1 MRYTYVRQHDTT
13 DCAAACLA
21 MVCLHYKKEVTIT
34 RLRDMMGTDLKGT
47 NLVGLQ
53 KAANELGFTTA
64 AVRVDRENFLSD
76 FSLPCIAQVIT
87 DQGLAH
93 FVVVFKKTTIKD
105 DGARRKH
112 MLQDAESRKEE
123 EEKGKKHKCKDYV
136 IIGDPG
142 TELKKI
148 SLDEFYK
155 NFTGVLL
162 LLNPTSEF
170 KGGKIEKGGMM
181 KRYINLLLPQKKLFF
196 YAILSSI
203 ITTILGIASSM
214 FNKILMDEVLP
225 YGLNSLLVTLILVF
239 SVVSITSTLIGFV
252 RQWVLIHLSIK
263 IDIPLMLGYFGH
275 IFNLP
280 MKFFA
285 TRKTGDITT
294 RYSDAN
300 TIKSI
305 FTSIALSLVMDISM
319 AVITGIILFRMN
331 AMLFSISLFMA
342 LVSILLVLVYK
353 QPYKKIN
360 EESMAQSAA
369 LNSQMIE
376 SLRGIETVKCNAN
389 EQTELDNLEREY
401 MKSLK
406 ISLRS
411 SRISTTQGLISSF
424 ISTGFSM
431 LTTYVGITQVLNGEM
446 TLGGFM
452 AFSTL
457 SGYFTSPLS
466 NLIGLQM
473 QIQEASISMKR
484 LTEIMDYPSEYETAE
499 GVEQSELDKVEG
511 DIEFKDVT
519 FRYGNRAPALDH
531 ISFTIPA
538 GKKVAL
544 VGGSGSGKS
553 TITKLLLKY
562 YDPEDGEI
570 DINGA
575 NLAEYTNSSV
585 RRAIAYVPQNIE
597 LFSKTIYDNIRIS
610 RMDAT
615 LDEVKEAA
623 HKAWEELLASR
634 RDMEKKGE
642 ETLQWMKENDRR
654 GIVLAGRPYHVD
666 PEINHGI
673 PELITSYGFAVL
685 TEDSISQLGEIE
697 RPLVVTDQWMYHTRL
712 YRAASYVKS
721 QNNLD
726 LIQLNSFGCGLDAV
740 TTDQVN
746 DILTGSGK
754 IYTVLKID
762 EVNNLGA
769 ARIRIRSLI
778 AALRVRDKKHYER
791 KVVSSAYHRI
801 TFTKDMK
808 KDYTILCPQMSP
820 IHFDLIEPAIRS
832 FGYQVEVLQNDN
844 RSAIDTGLKYVNND
858 ACYPSLI
865 VVGQIMDALLSGKYD
880 LDHTAIFMSQTGGG
894 CRASNYIGFIRR
906 ALERAGM
913 GQIPVISVNANG
925 METNPGF
932 SITLPLLTKAMQ
944 AVVYGDI
951 FMRVLYATR
960 PYEKEP
966 GSANALHQKWKARCI
981 KSLSKRVPNMMEFSR
996 NISGIVRDF
1005 DELPRISGLQ
1015 KPKVGIVG
1023 EILVKFS
1030 PLANNHIVELLE
1042 SEGAEAVM
1050 PDLMDFLLYCFY
1062 NSNFKAANLGGKKS
1076 SASLCNMGISLL
1088 EYFRKAAR
1096 RELMKSKHF
1105 TAPARIANL
1114 AEMAKDFVSI
1124 GNQTGEGWFL
1134 TGEMLELIHSGVG
1147 NIVCTQ
1153 PFGCLPNHI
1162 VGKGVIKE
1170 LRKAYP
1176 NSNIIAV
1183 DYDPGASE
1191 VNQLNRI
1198 KLMLSTA
1205 QKNLKNIDI

>member
-105 DGARRKH
+105 EGARRKH
-112 MLQDAESRKEE
+112 MLQDAETRKEE
-123 EEKGKKHKCKDYV
+123 EKKGKKHKCKDYV

-170 KGGKIEKGGMM
+170 KGGKLGSRDGKDGKDGKSGKYGMM
-181 KRYINLLLPQKKLFF
+181 KRYIDLLLPQKKLFF
-196 YAILSSI
+196 YAILSSV

-225 YGLNSLLVTLILVF
+225 YGLNNLLVTLILVF

-294 RYSDAN
+294 RYSDAD

-353 QPYKKIN
+353 QPYKRIN

-431 LTTYVGITQVLNGEM
+431 LTTYVGISQVLNGEM

-484 LTEIMDYPSEYETAE
+484 LTEIMDYPAENETAE
-499 GVEQSELDKVEG
+499 GMEQSEMEKVEG

-531 ISFTIPA
+531 VSFTIPA

-544 VGGSGSGKS
+544 VGSSGSGKS

-570 DINGA
+570 DVNGV
-575 NLAEYTNSSV
+575 NLAEYSNHSV
-585 RRAIAYVPQNIE
+585 RRAIAYVPQNVE

-623 HKAWEELLASR
+623 KKADAHEFIRHLPLQYNTYLEEAGNGLSGGEKQRIALARAFLKDSNLYILDESTSNLDFATETLIFNMIYEQLADRSMLIVAHRLSTIRDCDLILVMDHGKIVERGSHEEL
-634 RDMEKKGE
+634 
-642 ETLQWMKENDRR
+642 
-654 GIVLAGRPYHVD
+654 
-666 PEINHGI
+666 
-673 PELITSYGFAVL
+673 
-685 TEDSISQLGEIE
+685 
-697 RPLVVTDQWMYHTRL
+697 
-712 YRAASYVKS
+712 
-721 QNNLD
+721 
-726 LIQLNSFGCGLDAV
+726 
-740 TTDQVN
+740 
-746 DILTGSGK
+746 
-754 IYTVLKID
+754 
-762 EVNNLGA
+762 
-769 ARIRIRSLI
+769 
-778 AALRVRDKKHYER
+778 
-791 KVVSSAYHRI
+791 
-801 TFTKDMK
+801 
-808 KDYTILCPQMSP
+808 
-820 IHFDLIEPAIRS
+820 
-832 FGYQVEVLQNDN
+832 
-844 RSAIDTGLKYVNND
+844 
-858 ACYPSLI
+858 
-865 VVGQIMDALLSGKYD
+865 
-880 LDHTAIFMSQTGGG
+880 
-894 CRASNYIGFIRR
+894 
-906 ALERAGM
+906 
-913 GQIPVISVNANG
+913 
-925 METNPGF
+925 
-932 SITLPLLTKAMQ
+932 
-944 AVVYGDI
+944 
-951 FMRVLYATR
+951 
-960 PYEKEP
+960 
-966 GSANALHQKWKARCI
+966 
-981 KSLSKRVPNMMEFSR
+981 
-996 NISGIVRDF
+996 
-1005 DELPRISGLQ
+1005 
-1015 KPKVGIVG
+1015 
-1023 EILVKFS
+1023 
-1030 PLANNHIVELLE
+1030 
-1042 SEGAEAVM
+1042 
-1050 PDLMDFLLYCFY
+1050 
-1062 NSNFKAANLGGKKS
+1062 
-1076 SASLCNMGISLL
+1076 
-1088 EYFRKAAR
+1088 
-1096 RELMKSKHF
+1096 
-1105 TAPARIANL
+1105 
-1114 AEMAKDFVSI
+1114 MAKD
-1124 GNQTGEGWFL
+1124 GRYA
-1134 TGEMLELIHSGVG
+1134 ELWNMQQGI
-1147 NIVCTQ
+1147 
-1153 PFGCLPNHI
+1153 FR
-1162 VGKGVIKE
+1162 K
-1170 LRKAYP
+1170 RKAEP
-1176 NSNIIAV
+1176 APQVSAAV
-1183 DYDPGASE
+1183 VEEDDDGESITY
-1191 VNQLNRI
+1191 
-1198 KLMLSTA
+1198 
-1205 QKNLKNIDI
+1205 

>member
-105 DGARRKH
+105 EGARRKH
-112 MLQDAESRKEE
+112 MLQDAETRKEE
-123 EEKGKKHKCKDYV
+123 EKKGKKHKCKDYV

-170 KGGKIEKGGMM
+170 KGGKLGSRDGKDGKDGKSGKYGMM
-181 KRYINLLLPQKKLFF
+181 KRYIDLLLPQKKLFF
-196 YAILSSI
+196 YAILSSV

-225 YGLNSLLVTLILVF
+225 YGLNNLLVTLILVF

-319 AVITGIILFRMN
+319 AIITGIILFRMN

-353 QPYKKIN
+353 QPYKRIN

-389 EQTELDNLEREY
+389 EDTELENLEREY

-431 LTTYVGITQVLNGEM
+431 LTTYVGISQVLNGEM

-457 SGYFTSPLS
+457 SSYFTSPLS

-484 LTEIMDYPSEYETAE
+484 LTEIMDYPAENETAE
-499 GVEQSELDKVEG
+499 GMEQSEMEKVEG

-531 ISFTIPA
+531 VSFTIPA

-544 VGGSGSGKS
+544 VGSSGSGKS

-570 DINGA
+570 DVNGV
-575 NLAEYTNSSV
+575 NLAEYSSHSV
-585 RRAIAYVPQNIE
+585 RRAIAYVPQNVE

-623 HKAWEELLASR
+623 KKADAHEFIRHLPLQYNTYLEEAGNGLSGGEKQRIALARAFLKDSNLYILDESTSNLDFATETLIFNMIYEQLADRSMLIVAHRLSTIRDCDLILVMDHGKIVERGNHEEL
-634 RDMEKKGE
+634 
-642 ETLQWMKENDRR
+642 
-654 GIVLAGRPYHVD
+654 
-666 PEINHGI
+666 
-673 PELITSYGFAVL
+673 
-685 TEDSISQLGEIE
+685 
-697 RPLVVTDQWMYHTRL
+697 
-712 YRAASYVKS
+712 
-721 QNNLD
+721 
-726 LIQLNSFGCGLDAV
+726 
-740 TTDQVN
+740 
-746 DILTGSGK
+746 
-754 IYTVLKID
+754 
-762 EVNNLGA
+762 
-769 ARIRIRSLI
+769 
-778 AALRVRDKKHYER
+778 
-791 KVVSSAYHRI
+791 
-801 TFTKDMK
+801 
-808 KDYTILCPQMSP
+808 
-820 IHFDLIEPAIRS
+820 
-832 FGYQVEVLQNDN
+832 
-844 RSAIDTGLKYVNND
+844 
-858 ACYPSLI
+858 
-865 VVGQIMDALLSGKYD
+865 
-880 LDHTAIFMSQTGGG
+880 
-894 CRASNYIGFIRR
+894 
-906 ALERAGM
+906 
-913 GQIPVISVNANG
+913 
-925 METNPGF
+925 
-932 SITLPLLTKAMQ
+932 
-944 AVVYGDI
+944 
-951 FMRVLYATR
+951 
-960 PYEKEP
+960 
-966 GSANALHQKWKARCI
+966 
-981 KSLSKRVPNMMEFSR
+981 
-996 NISGIVRDF
+996 
-1005 DELPRISGLQ
+1005 
-1015 KPKVGIVG
+1015 
-1023 EILVKFS
+1023 
-1030 PLANNHIVELLE
+1030 
-1042 SEGAEAVM
+1042 
-1050 PDLMDFLLYCFY
+1050 
-1062 NSNFKAANLGGKKS
+1062 
-1076 SASLCNMGISLL
+1076 
-1088 EYFRKAAR
+1088 
-1096 RELMKSKHF
+1096 
-1105 TAPARIANL
+1105 
-1114 AEMAKDFVSI
+1114 MAKD
-1124 GNQTGEGWFL
+1124 GRYA
-1134 TGEMLELIHSGVG
+1134 ELWNMQQGI
-1147 NIVCTQ
+1147 
-1153 PFGCLPNHI
+1153 FR
-1162 VGKGVIKE
+1162 K
-1170 LRKAYP
+1170 RKAEP
-1176 NSNIIAV
+1176 APQVSAAV
-1183 DYDPGASE
+1183 VEEDDDGESITY
-1191 VNQLNRI
+1191 
-1198 KLMLSTA
+1198 
-1205 QKNLKNIDI
+1205 

>member
-1 MRYTYVRQHDTT
+1 MRYTYVRQHDAT

-105 DGARRKH
+105 DAERRKH
-112 MLQDAESRKEE
+112 MLKEAESVKED
-123 EEKGKKHKCKDYV
+123 EKNGKKHKCKDYV
-136 IIGDPG
+136 VIGDPAS
-142 TELKKI
+142 ELKKI

-181 KRYINLLLPQKKLFF
+181 KRYIDLLLPQKKLFV
-196 YAILSSI
+196 YAILGSLI
-203 ITTILGIASSM
+203 VTILGIASSM

-225 YGLNSLLVTLILVF
+225 YGLSNLLVTLIVVF
-239 SVVSITSTLIGFV
+239 SLVSITNTLVGFV
-252 RQWVLIHLSIK
+252 RQWVLIYLSIK

-275 IFNLP
+275 IFKLP

-319 AVITGIILFRMN
+319 AIITGVILFRMN
-331 AMLFSISLFMA
+331 STLFSISLFMA
-342 LVSILLVLVYK
+342 LVSILLVLIYK

-360 EESMAQSAA
+360 EETMVQSAA

-473 QIQEASISMKR
+473 EIQEASISMKR
-484 LTEIMDYPSEYETAE
+484 LTEIMDYPAEYETAD
-499 GVEQSELDKVEG
+499 GVEQSEMSKVEG

-531 ISFTIPA
+531 VSFTIPA

-570 DINGA
+570 DVNGV

-623 HKAWEELLASR
+623 KKADAHEFIRHLPLQYNTYLEEAGNGLSGGEKQRIALARAFLKDSNLYILDESTSNLDFATETLIFNMIYEQLADRSMLIVAHRLSTIRDCDLILVMDHGKIVERGNHEELMAKNGRYAELWNMQQGIFR
-634 RDMEKKGE
+634 KRKQEPVEKLPSATVEEDDDGE
-642 ETLQWMKENDRR
+642 
-654 GIVLAGRPYHVD
+654 
-666 PEINHGI
+666 
-673 PELITSYGFAVL
+673 
-685 TEDSISQLGEIE
+685 
-697 RPLVVTDQWMYHTRL
+697 
-712 YRAASYVKS
+712 
-721 QNNLD
+721 
-726 LIQLNSFGCGLDAV
+726 
-740 TTDQVN
+740 
-746 DILTGSGK
+746 
-754 IYTVLKID
+754 
-762 EVNNLGA
+762 
-769 ARIRIRSLI
+769 
-778 AALRVRDKKHYER
+778 
-791 KVVSSAYHRI
+791 
-801 TFTKDMK
+801 
-808 KDYTILCPQMSP
+808 
-820 IHFDLIEPAIRS
+820 
-832 FGYQVEVLQNDN
+832 
-844 RSAIDTGLKYVNND
+844 
-858 ACYPSLI
+858 
-865 VVGQIMDALLSGKYD
+865 
-880 LDHTAIFMSQTGGG
+880 
-894 CRASNYIGFIRR
+894 
-906 ALERAGM
+906 
-913 GQIPVISVNANG
+913 
-925 METNPGF
+925 
-932 SITLPLLTKAMQ
+932 SIT
-944 AVVYGDI
+944 Y
-951 FMRVLYATR
+951 
-960 PYEKEP
+960 
-966 GSANALHQKWKARCI
+966 
-981 KSLSKRVPNMMEFSR
+981 
-996 NISGIVRDF
+996 
-1005 DELPRISGLQ
+1005 
-1015 KPKVGIVG
+1015 
-1023 EILVKFS
+1023 
-1030 PLANNHIVELLE
+1030 
-1042 SEGAEAVM
+1042 
-1050 PDLMDFLLYCFY
+1050 
-1062 NSNFKAANLGGKKS
+1062 
-1076 SASLCNMGISLL
+1076 
-1088 EYFRKAAR
+1088 
-1096 RELMKSKHF
+1096 
-1105 TAPARIANL
+1105 
-1114 AEMAKDFVSI
+1114 
-1124 GNQTGEGWFL
+1124 
-1134 TGEMLELIHSGVG
+1134 
-1147 NIVCTQ
+1147 
-1153 PFGCLPNHI
+1153 
-1162 VGKGVIKE
+1162 
-1170 LRKAYP
+1170 
-1176 NSNIIAV
+1176 
-1183 DYDPGASE
+1183 
-1191 VNQLNRI
+1191 
-1198 KLMLSTA
+1198 
-1205 QKNLKNIDI
+1205 

>member
-105 DGARRKH
+105 EGARRKH
-112 MLQDAESRKEE
+112 MLQDAETRKEE
-123 EEKGKKHKCKDYV
+123 EKKGKKHKCKDYV

-170 KGGKIEKGGMM
+170 KGGKLGSRDGKDGKDGKDSKSGKYGMM
-181 KRYINLLLPQKKLFF
+181 KRYIDLLLPQKKLFF
-196 YAILSSI
+196 YAILSSV

-225 YGLNSLLVTLILVF
+225 YGLNNLLVTLILVF

-294 RYSDAN
+294 RYSDAD

-353 QPYKKIN
+353 QPYKRIN

-431 LTTYVGITQVLNGEM
+431 LTTYVGISQVLNGEM

-457 SGYFTSPLS
+457 SSYFTSPLS

-484 LTEIMDYPSEYETAE
+484 LTEIMDYPAENETAE
-499 GVEQSELDKVEG
+499 GMEQSEMEKVEG

-531 ISFTIPA
+531 VSFTIPA

-544 VGGSGSGKS
+544 VGSSGSGKS

-570 DINGA
+570 DVNGV
-575 NLAEYTNSSV
+575 NLAEYSSHSV
-585 RRAIAYVPQNIE
+585 RRAIAYVPQNVE

-623 HKAWEELLASR
+623 KKADAHEFIRHLPLQYNTYLEEAGNGLSGGEKQRIALARAFLKDSNLYILDESTSNLDFATETLIFNMIYEQLADRSMLIVAHRLSTIRDCDLILVMDHGKIVERGNHEEL
-634 RDMEKKGE
+634 
-642 ETLQWMKENDRR
+642 
-654 GIVLAGRPYHVD
+654 
-666 PEINHGI
+666 
-673 PELITSYGFAVL
+673 
-685 TEDSISQLGEIE
+685 
-697 RPLVVTDQWMYHTRL
+697 
-712 YRAASYVKS
+712 
-721 QNNLD
+721 
-726 LIQLNSFGCGLDAV
+726 
-740 TTDQVN
+740 
-746 DILTGSGK
+746 
-754 IYTVLKID
+754 
-762 EVNNLGA
+762 
-769 ARIRIRSLI
+769 
-778 AALRVRDKKHYER
+778 
-791 KVVSSAYHRI
+791 
-801 TFTKDMK
+801 
-808 KDYTILCPQMSP
+808 
-820 IHFDLIEPAIRS
+820 
-832 FGYQVEVLQNDN
+832 
-844 RSAIDTGLKYVNND
+844 
-858 ACYPSLI
+858 
-865 VVGQIMDALLSGKYD
+865 
-880 LDHTAIFMSQTGGG
+880 
-894 CRASNYIGFIRR
+894 
-906 ALERAGM
+906 
-913 GQIPVISVNANG
+913 
-925 METNPGF
+925 
-932 SITLPLLTKAMQ
+932 
-944 AVVYGDI
+944 
-951 FMRVLYATR
+951 
-960 PYEKEP
+960 
-966 GSANALHQKWKARCI
+966 
-981 KSLSKRVPNMMEFSR
+981 
-996 NISGIVRDF
+996 
-1005 DELPRISGLQ
+1005 
-1015 KPKVGIVG
+1015 
-1023 EILVKFS
+1023 
-1030 PLANNHIVELLE
+1030 
-1042 SEGAEAVM
+1042 
-1050 PDLMDFLLYCFY
+1050 
-1062 NSNFKAANLGGKKS
+1062 
-1076 SASLCNMGISLL
+1076 
-1088 EYFRKAAR
+1088 
-1096 RELMKSKHF
+1096 
-1105 TAPARIANL
+1105 
-1114 AEMAKDFVSI
+1114 MAKD
-1124 GNQTGEGWFL
+1124 GRYA
-1134 TGEMLELIHSGVG
+1134 ELWNMQQGI
-1147 NIVCTQ
+1147 
-1153 PFGCLPNHI
+1153 FR
-1162 VGKGVIKE
+1162 K
-1170 LRKAYP
+1170 RKAEP
-1176 NSNIIAV
+1176 APQVSAAV
-1183 DYDPGASE
+1183 VEEDDDGESITY
-1191 VNQLNRI
+1191 
-1198 KLMLSTA
+1198 
-1205 QKNLKNIDI
+1205 

>member
-105 DGARRKH
+105 EGARRKH
-112 MLQDAESRKEE
+112 MLQDAETRKEE
-123 EEKGKKHKCKDYV
+123 EKKGKKHKCKDYV

-148 SLDEFYK
+148 SLDDFYK

-170 KGGKIEKGGMM
+170 KGGKLGSRDGKDGKDGKSGKYGMM
-181 KRYINLLLPQKKLFF
+181 KRYIDLLLPQKKLFF
-196 YAILSSI
+196 YAILSSV

-225 YGLNSLLVTLILVF
+225 YGLNNLLVTLILVF

-294 RYSDAN
+294 RYSDAD

-353 QPYKKIN
+353 QPYKRIN

-431 LTTYVGITQVLNGEM
+431 LTTYVGISQVLNGEM

-457 SGYFTSPLS
+457 SSYFTSPLS

-473 QIQEASISMKR
+473 EIQEASISMKR
-484 LTEIMDYPSEYETAE
+484 LTEIMDYPAENETAE
-499 GVEQSELDKVEG
+499 GMEQSEMEKVEG

-531 ISFTIPA
+531 VSFTIPA

-544 VGGSGSGKS
+544 VGSSGSGKS

-570 DINGA
+570 DVNGV
-575 NLAEYTNSSV
+575 NLAEYSNHSV
-585 RRAIAYVPQNIE
+585 RRAIAYVPQNVE

-623 HKAWEELLASR
+623 KKADAHEFIRHLPLQYNTYLEEAGNGLSGGEKQRIALARAFLKDSNLYILDESTSNLDFATETLIFNMIYEQLADRSMLIVAHRLSTIRDCDLILVMDHGKIVERGNHEEL
-634 RDMEKKGE
+634 
-642 ETLQWMKENDRR
+642 
-654 GIVLAGRPYHVD
+654 
-666 PEINHGI
+666 
-673 PELITSYGFAVL
+673 
-685 TEDSISQLGEIE
+685 
-697 RPLVVTDQWMYHTRL
+697 
-712 YRAASYVKS
+712 
-721 QNNLD
+721 
-726 LIQLNSFGCGLDAV
+726 
-740 TTDQVN
+740 
-746 DILTGSGK
+746 
-754 IYTVLKID
+754 
-762 EVNNLGA
+762 
-769 ARIRIRSLI
+769 
-778 AALRVRDKKHYER
+778 
-791 KVVSSAYHRI
+791 
-801 TFTKDMK
+801 
-808 KDYTILCPQMSP
+808 
-820 IHFDLIEPAIRS
+820 
-832 FGYQVEVLQNDN
+832 
-844 RSAIDTGLKYVNND
+844 
-858 ACYPSLI
+858 
-865 VVGQIMDALLSGKYD
+865 
-880 LDHTAIFMSQTGGG
+880 
-894 CRASNYIGFIRR
+894 
-906 ALERAGM
+906 
-913 GQIPVISVNANG
+913 
-925 METNPGF
+925 
-932 SITLPLLTKAMQ
+932 
-944 AVVYGDI
+944 
-951 FMRVLYATR
+951 
-960 PYEKEP
+960 
-966 GSANALHQKWKARCI
+966 
-981 KSLSKRVPNMMEFSR
+981 
-996 NISGIVRDF
+996 
-1005 DELPRISGLQ
+1005 
-1015 KPKVGIVG
+1015 
-1023 EILVKFS
+1023 
-1030 PLANNHIVELLE
+1030 
-1042 SEGAEAVM
+1042 
-1050 PDLMDFLLYCFY
+1050 
-1062 NSNFKAANLGGKKS
+1062 
-1076 SASLCNMGISLL
+1076 
-1088 EYFRKAAR
+1088 
-1096 RELMKSKHF
+1096 
-1105 TAPARIANL
+1105 
-1114 AEMAKDFVSI
+1114 MAKD
-1124 GNQTGEGWFL
+1124 GRYA
-1134 TGEMLELIHSGVG
+1134 ELWNMQQGI
-1147 NIVCTQ
+1147 
-1153 PFGCLPNHI
+1153 FR
-1162 VGKGVIKE
+1162 K
-1170 LRKAYP
+1170 RKAEP
-1176 NSNIIAV
+1176 APQAV
-1183 DYDPGASE
+1183 AAVVEEDDDGESITY
-1191 VNQLNRI
+1191 
-1198 KLMLSTA
+1198 
-1205 QKNLKNIDI
+1205 

>member
-105 DGARRKH
+105 EGARRKH
-112 MLQDAESRKEE
+112 MLQDAETRKEE
-123 EEKGKKHKCKDYV
+123 EKKGKKHKCKDYV

-170 KGGKIEKGGMM
+170 KGGKLGSRDGKDGKDGKSGKYGMM
-181 KRYINLLLPQKKLFF
+181 KRYIDLLLPQKKLFF
-196 YAILSSI
+196 YAILSSV

-225 YGLNSLLVTLILVF
+225 YGLNNLLVTLILVF

-294 RYSDAN
+294 RYSDAD

-353 QPYKKIN
+353 QPYKRIN

-431 LTTYVGITQVLNGEM
+431 LTTYVGISQVLNGEM

-457 SGYFTSPLS
+457 SSYFTSPLS

-484 LTEIMDYPSEYETAE
+484 LTEIMDYPAENETAE
-499 GVEQSELDKVEG
+499 GMEQSEMEKVEG

-531 ISFTIPA
+531 VSFTIPA

-544 VGGSGSGKS
+544 VGSSGSGKS

-570 DINGA
+570 DVNGV
-575 NLAEYTNSSV
+575 NLAEYSSHSV
-585 RRAIAYVPQNIE
+585 RRAIAYVPQNVE

-623 HKAWEELLASR
+623 KKADAHEFIRHLPLQYNTYLEEAGNGLSGGEKQRIALARAFLKDSNLYILDESTSNLDFATENLIFNMIYDQLADRSMLIVAHRLSTVRDCDMILVMDHGQIVERGTHEELLAKEGRYYELWNMQQGIYRS
-634 RDMEKKGE
+634 KK
-642 ETLQWMKENDRR
+642 K
-654 GIVLAGRPYHVD
+654 A
-666 PEINHGI
+666 
-673 PELITSYGFAVL
+673 
-685 TEDSISQLGEIE
+685 
-697 RPLVVTDQWMYHTRL
+697 
-712 YRAASYVKS
+712 
-721 QNNLD
+721 
-726 LIQLNSFGCGLDAV
+726 
-740 TTDQVN
+740 
-746 DILTGSGK
+746 
-754 IYTVLKID
+754 
-762 EVNNLGA
+762 
-769 ARIRIRSLI
+769 
-778 AALRVRDKKHYER
+778 
-791 KVVSSAYHRI
+791 
-801 TFTKDMK
+801 
-808 KDYTILCPQMSP
+808 
-820 IHFDLIEPAIRS
+820 EPK
-832 FGYQVEVLQNDN
+832 Q
-844 RSAIDTGLKYVNND
+844 
-858 ACYPSLI
+858 
-865 VVGQIMDALLSGKYD
+865 
-880 LDHTAIFMSQTGGG
+880 
-894 CRASNYIGFIRR
+894 
-906 ALERAGM
+906 
-913 GQIPVISVNANG
+913 PV
-925 METNPGF
+925 
-932 SITLPLLTKAMQ
+932 MQ
-944 AVVYGDI
+944 AVVEED
-951 FMRVLYATR
+951 
-960 PYEKEP
+960 
-966 GSANALHQKWKARCI
+966 
-981 KSLSKRVPNMMEFSR
+981 
-996 NISGIVRDF
+996 D
-1005 DELPRISGLQ
+1005 D
-1015 KPKVGIVG
+1015 G
-1023 EILVKFS
+1023 E
-1030 PLANNHIVELLE
+1030 
-1042 SEGAEAVM
+1042 
-1050 PDLMDFLLYCFY
+1050 
-1062 NSNFKAANLGGKKS
+1062 
-1076 SASLCNMGISLL
+1076 
-1088 EYFRKAAR
+1088 
-1096 RELMKSKHF
+1096 
-1105 TAPARIANL
+1105 
-1114 AEMAKDFVSI
+1114 SI
-1124 GNQTGEGWFL
+1124 T
-1134 TGEMLELIHSGVG
+1134 
-1147 NIVCTQ
+1147 
-1153 PFGCLPNHI
+1153 
-1162 VGKGVIKE
+1162 
-1170 LRKAYP
+1170 Y
-1176 NSNIIAV
+1176 
-1183 DYDPGASE
+1183 
-1191 VNQLNRI
+1191 
-1198 KLMLSTA
+1198 
-1205 QKNLKNIDI
+1205 

>member
-105 DGARRKH
+105 DALRRKH
-112 MLQDAESRKEE
+112 MLKEAEAAKED
-123 EEKGKKHKCKDYV
+123 EKNAKKHKCKDYV
-136 IIGDPG
+136 VIGDPG
-142 TELKKI
+142 SELKKI

-170 KGGKIEKGGMM
+170 KGGKIEKGGMF
-181 KRYINLLLPQKKLFF
+181 KRYIDLLLPQKKLFF
-196 YAILSSI
+196 YAILSSLI
-203 ITTILGIASSM
+203 ITILGIASSM
-214 FNKILMDEVLP
+214 FNKVLMDEVLP
-225 YGLNSLLVTLILVF
+225 YGLKNLLVTLILVF
-239 SVVSITSTLIGFV
+239 STVSVTNTLVDFV

-275 IFNLP
+275 IFHLP

-360 EESMAQSAA
+360 EETMIQSAA

-389 EQTELDNLEREY
+389 EDTEMENLEREY
-401 MKSLK
+401 IKSLK

-411 SRISTTQGLISSF
+411 SKISTTQSLISSL

-457 SGYFTSPLS
+457 SSYFTSPLS

-484 LTEIMDYPSEYETAE
+484 LTEIMDYPSEQADDNERTDLA
-499 GVEQSELDKVEG
+499 KVEG

-544 VGGSGSGKS
+544 VGSSGSGKS

-562 YDPEDGEI
+562 YEPEDGEI
-570 DINGA
+570 DVNGV
-575 NLAEYTNSSV
+575 NLDEYTNSSV
-585 RRAIAYVPQNIE
+585 RRAISYVPQNIE
-597 LFSKTIYDNIRIS
+597 LFSKTIFDNIRVS
-610 RMDAT
+610 RTDAT

-623 HKAWEELLASR
+623 KKADAHDFIRHLPLQYNTYLEEAGNGLSGGEKQRIALARAFLKNSNLYILDESTSNLDFATENLIFNMIYNELADRSMLIVAHRLSTIRDCDLILVMDHGKIVERGTHDELLA
-634 RDMEKKGE
+634 
-642 ETLQWMKENDRR
+642 KE
-654 GIVLAGRPYHVD
+654 
-666 PEINHGI
+666 
-673 PELITSYGFAVL
+673 
-685 TEDSISQLGEIE
+685 
-697 RPLVVTDQWMYHTRL
+697 
-712 YRAASYVKS
+712 
-721 QNNLD
+721 
-726 LIQLNSFGCGLDAV
+726 
-740 TTDQVN
+740 
-746 DILTGSGK
+746 
-754 IYTVLKID
+754 
-762 EVNNLGA
+762 
-769 ARIRIRSLI
+769 
-778 AALRVRDKKHYER
+778 
-791 KVVSSAYHRI
+791 
-801 TFTKDMK
+801 
-808 KDYTILCPQMSP
+808 
-820 IHFDLIEPAIRS
+820 
-832 FGYQVEVLQNDN
+832 
-844 RSAIDTGLKYVNND
+844 
-858 ACYPSLI
+858 
-865 VVGQIMDALLSGKYD
+865 GKYYE
-880 LDHTAIFMSQTGGG
+880 LWNMQQGIF
-894 CRASNYIGFIRR
+894 RK
-906 ALERAGM
+906 
-913 GQIPVISVNANG
+913 
-925 METNPGF
+925 
-932 SITLPLLTKAMQ
+932 KAEAPKAVAQ
-944 AVVYGDI
+944 AVVEED
-951 FMRVLYATR
+951 
-960 PYEKEP
+960 
-966 GSANALHQKWKARCI
+966 
-981 KSLSKRVPNMMEFSR
+981 
-996 NISGIVRDF
+996 D
-1005 DELPRISGLQ
+1005 D
-1015 KPKVGIVG
+1015 G
-1023 EILVKFS
+1023 E
-1030 PLANNHIVELLE
+1030 
-1042 SEGAEAVM
+1042 
-1050 PDLMDFLLYCFY
+1050 
-1062 NSNFKAANLGGKKS
+1062 
-1076 SASLCNMGISLL
+1076 
-1088 EYFRKAAR
+1088 
-1096 RELMKSKHF
+1096 
-1105 TAPARIANL
+1105 
-1114 AEMAKDFVSI
+1114 SI
-1124 GNQTGEGWFL
+1124 T
-1134 TGEMLELIHSGVG
+1134 
-1147 NIVCTQ
+1147 
-1153 PFGCLPNHI
+1153 
-1162 VGKGVIKE
+1162 
-1170 LRKAYP
+1170 Y
-1176 NSNIIAV
+1176 
-1183 DYDPGASE
+1183 
-1191 VNQLNRI
+1191 
-1198 KLMLSTA
+1198 
-1205 QKNLKNIDI
+1205 

>member
-47 NLVGLQ
+47 NLIGLQ

-112 MLQDAESRKEE
+112 MLKDAEARKED

-170 KGGKIEKGGMM
+170 KGGKLGKDGKDGKDGKSGKYGMM
-181 KRYINLLLPQKKLFF
+181 KRYIDLLLPQKKLFF

-319 AVITGIILFRMN
+319 AIITGIILFRMN

-484 LTEIMDYPSEYETAE
+484 LTEIMDYPSECEAVDGAE
-499 GVEQSELDKVEG
+499 QTEMDKVEG

-531 ISFTIPA
+531 VSFTIPA

-544 VGGSGSGKS
+544 VGSSGSGKS

-562 YDPEDGEI
+562 YDPESGEI

-575 NLAEYTNSSV
+575 NLAEYSNHSV
-585 RRAIAYVPQNIE
+585 RRAIAYVPQNVE

-615 LDEVKEAA
+615 LEEVKEAA
-623 HKAWEELLASR
+623 KKADAHEFIRHLPLQYNTYLEEAGNGLSGGEKQRIALARAFLKDSNLYILDESTSNLDFATETLIFNMIYEQLADRSMLIVAHRLSTIRDCDLILVMDHGKIVERGNHEELMAKNGRYAELWN
-634 RDMEKKGE
+634 M
-642 ETLQWMKENDRR
+642 QQ
-654 GIVLAGRPYHVD
+654 GI
-666 PEINHGI
+666 
-673 PELITSYGFAVL
+673 F
-685 TEDSISQLGEIE
+685 
-697 RPLVVTDQWMYHTRL
+697 
-712 YRAASYVKS
+712 
-721 QNNLD
+721 
-726 LIQLNSFGCGLDAV
+726 
-740 TTDQVN
+740 
-746 DILTGSGK
+746 
-754 IYTVLKID
+754 
-762 EVNNLGA
+762 
-769 ARIRIRSLI
+769 
-778 AALRVRDKKHYER
+778 R
-791 KVVSSAYHRI
+791 KR
-801 TFTKDMK
+801 K
-808 KDYTILCPQMSP
+808 P
-820 IHFDLIEPAIRS
+820 EPAP
-832 FGYQVEVLQNDN
+832 QVP
-844 RSAIDTGLKYVNND
+844 SA
-858 ACYPSLI
+858 
-865 VVGQIMDALLSGKYD
+865 VVEEDDDG
-880 LDHTAIFMSQTGGG
+880 
-894 CRASNYIGFIRR
+894 
-906 ALERAGM
+906 E
-913 GQIPVISVNANG
+913 
-925 METNPGF
+925 
-932 SITLPLLTKAMQ
+932 SIT
-944 AVVYGDI
+944 Y
-951 FMRVLYATR
+951 
-960 PYEKEP
+960 
-966 GSANALHQKWKARCI
+966 
-981 KSLSKRVPNMMEFSR
+981 
-996 NISGIVRDF
+996 
-1005 DELPRISGLQ
+1005 
-1015 KPKVGIVG
+1015 
-1023 EILVKFS
+1023 
-1030 PLANNHIVELLE
+1030 
-1042 SEGAEAVM
+1042 
-1050 PDLMDFLLYCFY
+1050 
-1062 NSNFKAANLGGKKS
+1062 
-1076 SASLCNMGISLL
+1076 
-1088 EYFRKAAR
+1088 
-1096 RELMKSKHF
+1096 
-1105 TAPARIANL
+1105 
-1114 AEMAKDFVSI
+1114 
-1124 GNQTGEGWFL
+1124 
-1134 TGEMLELIHSGVG
+1134 
-1147 NIVCTQ
+1147 
-1153 PFGCLPNHI
+1153 
-1162 VGKGVIKE
+1162 
-1170 LRKAYP
+1170 
-1176 NSNIIAV
+1176 
-1183 DYDPGASE
+1183 
-1191 VNQLNRI
+1191 
-1198 KLMLSTA
+1198 
-1205 QKNLKNIDI
+1205 

>member
-105 DGARRKH
+105 EGARRKH
-112 MLQDAESRKEE
+112 MLQDAETRKEE
-123 EEKGKKHKCKDYV
+123 EKKGKKHKCKDYV

-170 KGGKIEKGGMM
+170 KGGKLGSRDGKDGKDGKSGKSGKYGMM
-181 KRYINLLLPQKKLFF
+181 KRYIDLLLPQKKLFF
-196 YAILSSI
+196 YAILSSV

-225 YGLNSLLVTLILVF
+225 YGLNNLLVTLILVF

-294 RYSDAN
+294 RYSDAD

-353 QPYKKIN
+353 QPYKRIN

-431 LTTYVGITQVLNGEM
+431 LTTYVGISQVLNGEM

-457 SGYFTSPLS
+457 SSYFTSPLS

-473 QIQEASISMKR
+473 EIQEASISMKR
-484 LTEIMDYPSEYETAE
+484 LTEIMDYPAENETAE
-499 GVEQSELDKVEG
+499 GMEQSEMEKVEG

-531 ISFTIPA
+531 VSFTIPA

-544 VGGSGSGKS
+544 VGSSGSGKS

-570 DINGA
+570 DVNGV
-575 NLAEYTNSSV
+575 NLAEYSNHSV
-585 RRAIAYVPQNIE
+585 RRAIAYVPQNVE

-623 HKAWEELLASR
+623 KKADAHEFIRHLPLQYNTYLEEAGNGLSGGEKQRIALARAFLKDSNLYILDESTSNLDFATETLIFNMIYEQLADRSMLIVAHRLSTIRDCDLILVMDHGKIVERGNHEEL
-634 RDMEKKGE
+634 
-642 ETLQWMKENDRR
+642 
-654 GIVLAGRPYHVD
+654 
-666 PEINHGI
+666 
-673 PELITSYGFAVL
+673 
-685 TEDSISQLGEIE
+685 
-697 RPLVVTDQWMYHTRL
+697 
-712 YRAASYVKS
+712 
-721 QNNLD
+721 
-726 LIQLNSFGCGLDAV
+726 
-740 TTDQVN
+740 
-746 DILTGSGK
+746 
-754 IYTVLKID
+754 
-762 EVNNLGA
+762 
-769 ARIRIRSLI
+769 
-778 AALRVRDKKHYER
+778 
-791 KVVSSAYHRI
+791 
-801 TFTKDMK
+801 
-808 KDYTILCPQMSP
+808 
-820 IHFDLIEPAIRS
+820 
-832 FGYQVEVLQNDN
+832 
-844 RSAIDTGLKYVNND
+844 
-858 ACYPSLI
+858 
-865 VVGQIMDALLSGKYD
+865 
-880 LDHTAIFMSQTGGG
+880 
-894 CRASNYIGFIRR
+894 
-906 ALERAGM
+906 
-913 GQIPVISVNANG
+913 
-925 METNPGF
+925 
-932 SITLPLLTKAMQ
+932 
-944 AVVYGDI
+944 
-951 FMRVLYATR
+951 
-960 PYEKEP
+960 
-966 GSANALHQKWKARCI
+966 
-981 KSLSKRVPNMMEFSR
+981 
-996 NISGIVRDF
+996 
-1005 DELPRISGLQ
+1005 
-1015 KPKVGIVG
+1015 
-1023 EILVKFS
+1023 
-1030 PLANNHIVELLE
+1030 
-1042 SEGAEAVM
+1042 
-1050 PDLMDFLLYCFY
+1050 
-1062 NSNFKAANLGGKKS
+1062 
-1076 SASLCNMGISLL
+1076 
-1088 EYFRKAAR
+1088 
-1096 RELMKSKHF
+1096 
-1105 TAPARIANL
+1105 
-1114 AEMAKDFVSI
+1114 MAKD
-1124 GNQTGEGWFL
+1124 GRYA
-1134 TGEMLELIHSGVG
+1134 ELWNMQQGI
-1147 NIVCTQ
+1147 
-1153 PFGCLPNHI
+1153 FR
-1162 VGKGVIKE
+1162 K
-1170 LRKAYP
+1170 RKAEP
-1176 NSNIIAV
+1176 APQAV
-1183 DYDPGASE
+1183 AAVVEEDDDGESITY
-1191 VNQLNRI
+1191 
-1198 KLMLSTA
+1198 
-1205 QKNLKNIDI
+1205 

>member
-105 DGARRKH
+105 EGARRKH
-112 MLQDAESRKEE
+112 MLQDAETRKEE
-123 EEKGKKHKCKDYV
+123 EKKGKKHKCKDYV

-170 KGGKIEKGGMM
+170 KGGKLGSRDGKDGKDGKSGKYGMM
-181 KRYINLLLPQKKLFF
+181 KRYIDLLLPQKKLFF
-196 YAILSSI
+196 YAILSSV

-225 YGLNSLLVTLILVF
+225 YGLNNLLVTLILVF

-294 RYSDAN
+294 RYSDAD
-300 TIKSI
+300 TIKTI

-342 LVSILLVLVYK
+342 LVSILLVLVFK
-353 QPYKKIN
+353 QPYKRIN
-360 EESMAQSAA
+360 EETMIQSAA

-376 SLRGIETVKCNAN
+376 SLRGIETIKCNAN
-389 EQTELDNLEREY
+389 EDTQLENLEKEY
-401 MKSLK
+401 IKSLK

-411 SRISTTQGLISSF
+411 SRISTGQGLISTF

-431 LTTYVGITQVLNGEM
+431 LTTYVGISQVLHGEM

-457 SGYFTSPLS
+457 SSYFTSPLS

-473 QIQEASISMKR
+473 SIQEAGISMKR
-484 LTEIMDYPSEYETAE
+484 LTEIMDYPAE
-499 GVEQSELDKVEG
+499 DENDEGSELTPLEKVEG

-544 VGGSGSGKS
+544 VGSSGSGKS

-570 DINGA
+570 DVNGV
-575 NLAEYTNSSV
+575 NLAEYSSHSV
-585 RRAIAYVPQNIE
+585 RRAIAYVPQNVE

-623 HKAWEELLASR
+623 KKADAHEFIRHLPLQYNTYLEEAGNGLSGGEKQRIALARAFLKDSNLYILDESTSNLDFATETLIFNMIYEQLADRSMLIVAHRLSTIRDCDLILVMDHGKIVERGNHEEL
-634 RDMEKKGE
+634 
-642 ETLQWMKENDRR
+642 
-654 GIVLAGRPYHVD
+654 
-666 PEINHGI
+666 
-673 PELITSYGFAVL
+673 
-685 TEDSISQLGEIE
+685 
-697 RPLVVTDQWMYHTRL
+697 
-712 YRAASYVKS
+712 
-721 QNNLD
+721 
-726 LIQLNSFGCGLDAV
+726 
-740 TTDQVN
+740 
-746 DILTGSGK
+746 
-754 IYTVLKID
+754 
-762 EVNNLGA
+762 
-769 ARIRIRSLI
+769 
-778 AALRVRDKKHYER
+778 
-791 KVVSSAYHRI
+791 
-801 TFTKDMK
+801 
-808 KDYTILCPQMSP
+808 
-820 IHFDLIEPAIRS
+820 
-832 FGYQVEVLQNDN
+832 
-844 RSAIDTGLKYVNND
+844 
-858 ACYPSLI
+858 
-865 VVGQIMDALLSGKYD
+865 
-880 LDHTAIFMSQTGGG
+880 
-894 CRASNYIGFIRR
+894 
-906 ALERAGM
+906 
-913 GQIPVISVNANG
+913 
-925 METNPGF
+925 
-932 SITLPLLTKAMQ
+932 
-944 AVVYGDI
+944 
-951 FMRVLYATR
+951 
-960 PYEKEP
+960 
-966 GSANALHQKWKARCI
+966 
-981 KSLSKRVPNMMEFSR
+981 
-996 NISGIVRDF
+996 
-1005 DELPRISGLQ
+1005 
-1015 KPKVGIVG
+1015 
-1023 EILVKFS
+1023 
-1030 PLANNHIVELLE
+1030 
-1042 SEGAEAVM
+1042 
-1050 PDLMDFLLYCFY
+1050 
-1062 NSNFKAANLGGKKS
+1062 
-1076 SASLCNMGISLL
+1076 
-1088 EYFRKAAR
+1088 
-1096 RELMKSKHF
+1096 
-1105 TAPARIANL
+1105 
-1114 AEMAKDFVSI
+1114 MAKD
-1124 GNQTGEGWFL
+1124 GRYA
-1134 TGEMLELIHSGVG
+1134 ELWNMQQGI
-1147 NIVCTQ
+1147 
-1153 PFGCLPNHI
+1153 FR
-1162 VGKGVIKE
+1162 K
-1170 LRKAYP
+1170 RKAEP
-1176 NSNIIAV
+1176 APQAV
-1183 DYDPGASE
+1183 AAVVEEDDDGESITY
-1191 VNQLNRI
+1191 
-1198 KLMLSTA
+1198 
-1205 QKNLKNIDI
+1205 

>member
-105 DGARRKH
+105 EGARRKH
-112 MLQDAESRKEE
+112 MLQDAETRKEE
-123 EEKGKKHKCKDYV
+123 EKKGKKHKCKDYV

-162 LLNPTSEF
+162 LLSPTSEF
-170 KGGKIEKGGMM
+170 KGGKLGSRDGKDGKDGKSGKSGKYGMM
-181 KRYINLLLPQKKLFF
+181 KRYIDLLLPQKKLFF
-196 YAILSSI
+196 YAILSSV

-225 YGLNSLLVTLILVF
+225 YGLNNLLVTLILVF

-294 RYSDAN
+294 RYSDAD

-353 QPYKKIN
+353 QPYKRIN

-431 LTTYVGITQVLNGEM
+431 LTTYVGISQVLNGEM

-457 SGYFTSPLS
+457 SSYFTSPLS

-473 QIQEASISMKR
+473 EIQEASISMKR
-484 LTEIMDYPSEYETAE
+484 LTEIMDYPAENETAE
-499 GVEQSELDKVEG
+499 GMEQSEMEKVEG

-531 ISFTIPA
+531 VSFTIPA

-544 VGGSGSGKS
+544 VGSSGSGKS

-570 DINGA
+570 DVNGV
-575 NLAEYTNSSV
+575 NLAEYSNHSV
-585 RRAIAYVPQNIE
+585 RRAIAYVPQNVE

-623 HKAWEELLASR
+623 KKADAHEFIRHLPLQYNTYLEEAGNGLSGGEKQRIALARAFLKDSNLYILDESTSNLDFATETLIFNMIYEQLADRSMLIVAHRLSTIRDCDLILVMDHGKIVERGNHEEL
-634 RDMEKKGE
+634 
-642 ETLQWMKENDRR
+642 
-654 GIVLAGRPYHVD
+654 
-666 PEINHGI
+666 
-673 PELITSYGFAVL
+673 
-685 TEDSISQLGEIE
+685 
-697 RPLVVTDQWMYHTRL
+697 
-712 YRAASYVKS
+712 
-721 QNNLD
+721 
-726 LIQLNSFGCGLDAV
+726 
-740 TTDQVN
+740 
-746 DILTGSGK
+746 
-754 IYTVLKID
+754 
-762 EVNNLGA
+762 
-769 ARIRIRSLI
+769 
-778 AALRVRDKKHYER
+778 
-791 KVVSSAYHRI
+791 
-801 TFTKDMK
+801 
-808 KDYTILCPQMSP
+808 
-820 IHFDLIEPAIRS
+820 
-832 FGYQVEVLQNDN
+832 
-844 RSAIDTGLKYVNND
+844 
-858 ACYPSLI
+858 
-865 VVGQIMDALLSGKYD
+865 
-880 LDHTAIFMSQTGGG
+880 
-894 CRASNYIGFIRR
+894 
-906 ALERAGM
+906 
-913 GQIPVISVNANG
+913 
-925 METNPGF
+925 
-932 SITLPLLTKAMQ
+932 
-944 AVVYGDI
+944 
-951 FMRVLYATR
+951 
-960 PYEKEP
+960 
-966 GSANALHQKWKARCI
+966 
-981 KSLSKRVPNMMEFSR
+981 
-996 NISGIVRDF
+996 
-1005 DELPRISGLQ
+1005 
-1015 KPKVGIVG
+1015 
-1023 EILVKFS
+1023 
-1030 PLANNHIVELLE
+1030 
-1042 SEGAEAVM
+1042 
-1050 PDLMDFLLYCFY
+1050 
-1062 NSNFKAANLGGKKS
+1062 
-1076 SASLCNMGISLL
+1076 
-1088 EYFRKAAR
+1088 
-1096 RELMKSKHF
+1096 
-1105 TAPARIANL
+1105 
-1114 AEMAKDFVSI
+1114 MAKD
-1124 GNQTGEGWFL
+1124 GRYA
-1134 TGEMLELIHSGVG
+1134 ELWNMQQGI
-1147 NIVCTQ
+1147 
-1153 PFGCLPNHI
+1153 FR
-1162 VGKGVIKE
+1162 K
-1170 LRKAYP
+1170 RKAEP
-1176 NSNIIAV
+1176 APQVSAAV
-1183 DYDPGASE
+1183 VEEDDDGESITY
-1191 VNQLNRI
+1191 
-1198 KLMLSTA
+1198 
-1205 QKNLKNIDI
+1205 

>member
-105 DGARRKH
+105 EGARRKH
-112 MLQDAESRKEE
+112 MLQDAETRKEE
-123 EEKGKKHKCKDYV
+123 EKKGKKHKCKDYV

-170 KGGKIEKGGMM
+170 KGGKLGSRDGKGGKDGKDGKSGKYGMM
-181 KRYINLLLPQKKLFF
+181 KRYIDLLLPQKKLFF
-196 YAILSSI
+196 YAILSSV

-225 YGLNSLLVTLILVF
+225 YGLNNLLVTLILVF

-294 RYSDAN
+294 RYSDAD

-353 QPYKKIN
+353 QPYKRIN

-431 LTTYVGITQVLNGEM
+431 LTTYVGISQVLNGEM

-484 LTEIMDYPSEYETAE
+484 LTEIMDYPAENETAE
-499 GVEQSELDKVEG
+499 GMEQSEMEKVEG

-531 ISFTIPA
+531 VSFTIPA

-544 VGGSGSGKS
+544 VGSSGSGKS

-570 DINGA
+570 DVNGV
-575 NLAEYTNSSV
+575 NLAEYSSHSV
-585 RRAIAYVPQNIE
+585 RRAIAYVPQNVE

-623 HKAWEELLASR
+623 KKADAHEFIRHLPLQYNTYLEEAGNGLSGGEKQRIALARAFLKDSNLYILDESTSNLDFATETLIFNMIYEQLADRSMLIVAHRLSTIRDCDLILVMDHGKIVERGTHEEL
-634 RDMEKKGE
+634 
-642 ETLQWMKENDRR
+642 
-654 GIVLAGRPYHVD
+654 
-666 PEINHGI
+666 
-673 PELITSYGFAVL
+673 
-685 TEDSISQLGEIE
+685 
-697 RPLVVTDQWMYHTRL
+697 
-712 YRAASYVKS
+712 
-721 QNNLD
+721 
-726 LIQLNSFGCGLDAV
+726 
-740 TTDQVN
+740 
-746 DILTGSGK
+746 
-754 IYTVLKID
+754 
-762 EVNNLGA
+762 
-769 ARIRIRSLI
+769 
-778 AALRVRDKKHYER
+778 
-791 KVVSSAYHRI
+791 
-801 TFTKDMK
+801 
-808 KDYTILCPQMSP
+808 
-820 IHFDLIEPAIRS
+820 
-832 FGYQVEVLQNDN
+832 
-844 RSAIDTGLKYVNND
+844 
-858 ACYPSLI
+858 
-865 VVGQIMDALLSGKYD
+865 
-880 LDHTAIFMSQTGGG
+880 
-894 CRASNYIGFIRR
+894 
-906 ALERAGM
+906 
-913 GQIPVISVNANG
+913 
-925 METNPGF
+925 
-932 SITLPLLTKAMQ
+932 
-944 AVVYGDI
+944 
-951 FMRVLYATR
+951 
-960 PYEKEP
+960 
-966 GSANALHQKWKARCI
+966 
-981 KSLSKRVPNMMEFSR
+981 
-996 NISGIVRDF
+996 
-1005 DELPRISGLQ
+1005 
-1015 KPKVGIVG
+1015 
-1023 EILVKFS
+1023 
-1030 PLANNHIVELLE
+1030 
-1042 SEGAEAVM
+1042 
-1050 PDLMDFLLYCFY
+1050 
-1062 NSNFKAANLGGKKS
+1062 
-1076 SASLCNMGISLL
+1076 
-1088 EYFRKAAR
+1088 
-1096 RELMKSKHF
+1096 
-1105 TAPARIANL
+1105 
-1114 AEMAKDFVSI
+1114 MAKD
-1124 GNQTGEGWFL
+1124 GRYA
-1134 TGEMLELIHSGVG
+1134 ELWNMQQGI
-1147 NIVCTQ
+1147 
-1153 PFGCLPNHI
+1153 FR
-1162 VGKGVIKE
+1162 K
-1170 LRKAYP
+1170 RKAEP
-1176 NSNIIAV
+1176 APQAV
-1183 DYDPGASE
+1183 AAVVEEDDDGESITY
-1191 VNQLNRI
+1191 
-1198 KLMLSTA
+1198 
-1205 QKNLKNIDI
+1205 

>member
-105 DGARRKH
+105 EGARRKH
-112 MLQDAESRKEE
+112 MLQDAETRKEE
-123 EEKGKKHKCKDYV
+123 EKKGKKHKCKDYV

-170 KGGKIEKGGMM
+170 KGGKLGSRDGKDGKDGKSGKYGMM
-181 KRYINLLLPQKKLFF
+181 KRYIDLLLPQKKLFF
-196 YAILSSI
+196 YAILSSV

-225 YGLNSLLVTLILVF
+225 YGLNNLLVTLILVF

-294 RYSDAN
+294 RYSDAD

-353 QPYKKIN
+353 QPYKRIN

-431 LTTYVGITQVLNGEM
+431 LTTYVGISQVLNGEM

-457 SGYFTSPLS
+457 SSYFTSPLS

-473 QIQEASISMKR
+473 EIQEASISMKR
-484 LTEIMDYPSEYETAE
+484 LTEIMDYPAENETAE
-499 GVEQSELDKVEG
+499 GMEQSEMEKVEG

-531 ISFTIPA
+531 VSFTIPA

-544 VGGSGSGKS
+544 VGSSGSGKS

-570 DINGA
+570 DVNGV
-575 NLAEYTNSSV
+575 NLAEYSNHSV
-585 RRAIAYVPQNIE
+585 RRAIAYVPQNVE

-623 HKAWEELLASR
+623 KKADAHEFIRHLPLQYNTYLEEAGNGLSGGEKQRIALARAFLKDSNLYILDESTSNLDFATETLIFNMIYEQLADRSMLIVAHRLSTIRDCDLILVMDHGKIVERGNHEEL
-634 RDMEKKGE
+634 
-642 ETLQWMKENDRR
+642 
-654 GIVLAGRPYHVD
+654 
-666 PEINHGI
+666 
-673 PELITSYGFAVL
+673 
-685 TEDSISQLGEIE
+685 
-697 RPLVVTDQWMYHTRL
+697 
-712 YRAASYVKS
+712 
-721 QNNLD
+721 
-726 LIQLNSFGCGLDAV
+726 
-740 TTDQVN
+740 
-746 DILTGSGK
+746 
-754 IYTVLKID
+754 
-762 EVNNLGA
+762 
-769 ARIRIRSLI
+769 
-778 AALRVRDKKHYER
+778 
-791 KVVSSAYHRI
+791 
-801 TFTKDMK
+801 
-808 KDYTILCPQMSP
+808 
-820 IHFDLIEPAIRS
+820 
-832 FGYQVEVLQNDN
+832 
-844 RSAIDTGLKYVNND
+844 
-858 ACYPSLI
+858 
-865 VVGQIMDALLSGKYD
+865 
-880 LDHTAIFMSQTGGG
+880 
-894 CRASNYIGFIRR
+894 
-906 ALERAGM
+906 
-913 GQIPVISVNANG
+913 
-925 METNPGF
+925 
-932 SITLPLLTKAMQ
+932 
-944 AVVYGDI
+944 
-951 FMRVLYATR
+951 
-960 PYEKEP
+960 
-966 GSANALHQKWKARCI
+966 
-981 KSLSKRVPNMMEFSR
+981 
-996 NISGIVRDF
+996 
-1005 DELPRISGLQ
+1005 
-1015 KPKVGIVG
+1015 
-1023 EILVKFS
+1023 
-1030 PLANNHIVELLE
+1030 
-1042 SEGAEAVM
+1042 
-1050 PDLMDFLLYCFY
+1050 
-1062 NSNFKAANLGGKKS
+1062 
-1076 SASLCNMGISLL
+1076 
-1088 EYFRKAAR
+1088 
-1096 RELMKSKHF
+1096 
-1105 TAPARIANL
+1105 
-1114 AEMAKDFVSI
+1114 MAKD
-1124 GNQTGEGWFL
+1124 GRYA
-1134 TGEMLELIHSGVG
+1134 ELWNMQQGI
-1147 NIVCTQ
+1147 
-1153 PFGCLPNHI
+1153 FR
-1162 VGKGVIKE
+1162 K
-1170 LRKAYP
+1170 RKAEP
-1176 NSNIIAV
+1176 APQAV
-1183 DYDPGASE
+1183 AAVVEEDDDGESITY
-1191 VNQLNRI
+1191 
-1198 KLMLSTA
+1198 
-1205 QKNLKNIDI
+1205 

>member
-105 DGARRKH
+105 EGARRKH
-112 MLQDAESRKEE
+112 MLQDAETRKEE
-123 EEKGKKHKCKDYV
+123 EKKGKKHKCKDYV

-170 KGGKIEKGGMM
+170 KGGKLGSRDGKDSKDGKDGKSGKYGMM
-181 KRYINLLLPQKKLFF
+181 KRYIDLLLPQKKLFF
-196 YAILSSI
+196 YAILSSV

-225 YGLNSLLVTLILVF
+225 YGLNNLLVTLILVF

-294 RYSDAN
+294 RYSDAD

-353 QPYKKIN
+353 QPYKRIN

-431 LTTYVGITQVLNGEM
+431 LTTYVGISQVLNGEM

-484 LTEIMDYPSEYETAE
+484 LTEIMDYPAENETAE
-499 GVEQSELDKVEG
+499 GMEQSEMEKVEG

-531 ISFTIPA
+531 VSFTIPA

-544 VGGSGSGKS
+544 VGSSGSGKS

-570 DINGA
+570 DVNGV
-575 NLAEYTNSSV
+575 NLAEYSSHSV
-585 RRAIAYVPQNIE
+585 RRAIAYVPQNVE

-623 HKAWEELLASR
+623 RKADAHEFIRHLPLQYNTYLEEAGNGLSGGEKQRIALARAFLKDSNLYILDESTSNLDFATETLIFNMIYEQLADRSMLIVAHRLSTIRDCDLILVMDHGKIVERGNHEEL
-634 RDMEKKGE
+634 
-642 ETLQWMKENDRR
+642 
-654 GIVLAGRPYHVD
+654 
-666 PEINHGI
+666 
-673 PELITSYGFAVL
+673 
-685 TEDSISQLGEIE
+685 
-697 RPLVVTDQWMYHTRL
+697 
-712 YRAASYVKS
+712 
-721 QNNLD
+721 
-726 LIQLNSFGCGLDAV
+726 
-740 TTDQVN
+740 
-746 DILTGSGK
+746 
-754 IYTVLKID
+754 
-762 EVNNLGA
+762 
-769 ARIRIRSLI
+769 
-778 AALRVRDKKHYER
+778 
-791 KVVSSAYHRI
+791 
-801 TFTKDMK
+801 
-808 KDYTILCPQMSP
+808 
-820 IHFDLIEPAIRS
+820 
-832 FGYQVEVLQNDN
+832 
-844 RSAIDTGLKYVNND
+844 
-858 ACYPSLI
+858 
-865 VVGQIMDALLSGKYD
+865 
-880 LDHTAIFMSQTGGG
+880 
-894 CRASNYIGFIRR
+894 
-906 ALERAGM
+906 
-913 GQIPVISVNANG
+913 
-925 METNPGF
+925 
-932 SITLPLLTKAMQ
+932 
-944 AVVYGDI
+944 
-951 FMRVLYATR
+951 
-960 PYEKEP
+960 
-966 GSANALHQKWKARCI
+966 
-981 KSLSKRVPNMMEFSR
+981 
-996 NISGIVRDF
+996 
-1005 DELPRISGLQ
+1005 
-1015 KPKVGIVG
+1015 
-1023 EILVKFS
+1023 
-1030 PLANNHIVELLE
+1030 
-1042 SEGAEAVM
+1042 
-1050 PDLMDFLLYCFY
+1050 
-1062 NSNFKAANLGGKKS
+1062 
-1076 SASLCNMGISLL
+1076 
-1088 EYFRKAAR
+1088 
-1096 RELMKSKHF
+1096 
-1105 TAPARIANL
+1105 
-1114 AEMAKDFVSI
+1114 MAKD
-1124 GNQTGEGWFL
+1124 GRYA
-1134 TGEMLELIHSGVG
+1134 ELWNMQQGI
-1147 NIVCTQ
+1147 
-1153 PFGCLPNHI
+1153 FR
-1162 VGKGVIKE
+1162 K
-1170 LRKAYP
+1170 RKAEP
-1176 NSNIIAV
+1176 APQVSAAV
-1183 DYDPGASE
+1183 VEEDDDGESITY
-1191 VNQLNRI
+1191 
-1198 KLMLSTA
+1198 
-1205 QKNLKNIDI
+1205 

>member
-275 IFNLP
+275 I
-280 MKFFA
+280 
-285 TRKTGDITT
+285 
-294 RYSDAN
+294 

-623 HKAWEELLASR
+623 KKADAHEFIRHLPLQYNTYLEEAGNGLSGGEKQRIALARAFLKDSNLYILDESTSNLDFATETLIFNMIYEQLADRSMLIVAHRLSTIRDCDLILVMDHGKIVERGTHEELLAKDGR
-634 RDMEKKGE
+634 YAELWNM
-642 ETLQWMKENDRR
+642 QQ
-654 GIVLAGRPYHVD
+654 GIFRK
-666 PEINHGI
+666 
-673 PELITSYGFAVL
+673 
-685 TEDSISQLGEIE
+685 
-697 RPLVVTDQWMYHTRL
+697 R
-712 YRAASYVKS
+712 KS
-721 QNNLD
+721 
-726 LIQLNSFGCGLDAV
+726 
-740 TTDQVN
+740 
-746 DILTGSGK
+746 
-754 IYTVLKID
+754 
-762 EVNNLGA
+762 
-769 ARIRIRSLI
+769 
-778 AALRVRDKKHYER
+778 
-791 KVVSSAYHRI
+791 
-801 TFTKDMK
+801 
-808 KDYTILCPQMSP
+808 
-820 IHFDLIEPAIRS
+820 EPAP
-832 FGYQVEVLQNDN
+832 QVP
-844 RSAIDTGLKYVNND
+844 SA
-858 ACYPSLI
+858 
-865 VVGQIMDALLSGKYD
+865 VVEEDDDG
-880 LDHTAIFMSQTGGG
+880 
-894 CRASNYIGFIRR
+894 
-906 ALERAGM
+906 E
-913 GQIPVISVNANG
+913 
-925 METNPGF
+925 
-932 SITLPLLTKAMQ
+932 SIT
-944 AVVYGDI
+944 Y
-951 FMRVLYATR
+951 
-960 PYEKEP
+960 
-966 GSANALHQKWKARCI
+966 
-981 KSLSKRVPNMMEFSR
+981 
-996 NISGIVRDF
+996 
-1005 DELPRISGLQ
+1005 
-1015 KPKVGIVG
+1015 
-1023 EILVKFS
+1023 
-1030 PLANNHIVELLE
+1030 
-1042 SEGAEAVM
+1042 
-1050 PDLMDFLLYCFY
+1050 
-1062 NSNFKAANLGGKKS
+1062 
-1076 SASLCNMGISLL
+1076 
-1088 EYFRKAAR
+1088 
-1096 RELMKSKHF
+1096 
-1105 TAPARIANL
+1105 
-1114 AEMAKDFVSI
+1114 
-1124 GNQTGEGWFL
+1124 
-1134 TGEMLELIHSGVG
+1134 
-1147 NIVCTQ
+1147 
-1153 PFGCLPNHI
+1153 
-1162 VGKGVIKE
+1162 
-1170 LRKAYP
+1170 
-1176 NSNIIAV
+1176 
-1183 DYDPGASE
+1183 
-1191 VNQLNRI
+1191 
-1198 KLMLSTA
+1198 
-1205 QKNLKNIDI
+1205 

>member
-105 DGARRKH
+105 EGARRKH
-112 MLQDAESRKEE
+112 MLQDAETRKEE
-123 EEKGKKHKCKDYV
+123 EKKGKKHKCKDYV

-170 KGGKIEKGGMM
+170 KGGKLGSRDGKDGKDGMM
-181 KRYINLLLPQKKLFF
+181 KRYIDLLLPQKKLFF
-196 YAILSSI
+196 YAILSSV

-225 YGLNSLLVTLILVF
+225 YGLNNLLVTLILVF

-353 QPYKKIN
+353 QPYKRIN

-411 SRISTTQGLISSF
+411 SRISTTQGLVSSF

-431 LTTYVGITQVLNGEM
+431 LTTYVGISQVLNGEM

-457 SGYFTSPLS
+457 SSYFTSPLS

-484 LTEIMDYPSEYETAE
+484 LTEIMDYPAENETAE
-499 GVEQSELDKVEG
+499 GMEQSEMEKVEG

-531 ISFTIPA
+531 VSFTIPA

-544 VGGSGSGKS
+544 VGSSGSGKS

-570 DINGA
+570 DVNGV
-575 NLAEYTNSSV
+575 NLAEYSNHSV
-585 RRAIAYVPQNIE
+585 RRAIAYVPQNVE

-623 HKAWEELLASR
+623 KKADAHEFIRHLPLQYNTYLEEAGNGLSGGEKQRIALARAFLKDSNLYILDESTSNLDFATETLIFNMIYEQLADRSMLIVAHRLSTIRDCDLILVMDHGKIVERGNHEEL
-634 RDMEKKGE
+634 
-642 ETLQWMKENDRR
+642 
-654 GIVLAGRPYHVD
+654 
-666 PEINHGI
+666 
-673 PELITSYGFAVL
+673 
-685 TEDSISQLGEIE
+685 
-697 RPLVVTDQWMYHTRL
+697 
-712 YRAASYVKS
+712 
-721 QNNLD
+721 
-726 LIQLNSFGCGLDAV
+726 
-740 TTDQVN
+740 
-746 DILTGSGK
+746 
-754 IYTVLKID
+754 
-762 EVNNLGA
+762 
-769 ARIRIRSLI
+769 
-778 AALRVRDKKHYER
+778 
-791 KVVSSAYHRI
+791 
-801 TFTKDMK
+801 
-808 KDYTILCPQMSP
+808 
-820 IHFDLIEPAIRS
+820 
-832 FGYQVEVLQNDN
+832 
-844 RSAIDTGLKYVNND
+844 
-858 ACYPSLI
+858 
-865 VVGQIMDALLSGKYD
+865 
-880 LDHTAIFMSQTGGG
+880 
-894 CRASNYIGFIRR
+894 
-906 ALERAGM
+906 
-913 GQIPVISVNANG
+913 
-925 METNPGF
+925 
-932 SITLPLLTKAMQ
+932 
-944 AVVYGDI
+944 
-951 FMRVLYATR
+951 
-960 PYEKEP
+960 
-966 GSANALHQKWKARCI
+966 
-981 KSLSKRVPNMMEFSR
+981 
-996 NISGIVRDF
+996 
-1005 DELPRISGLQ
+1005 
-1015 KPKVGIVG
+1015 
-1023 EILVKFS
+1023 
-1030 PLANNHIVELLE
+1030 
-1042 SEGAEAVM
+1042 
-1050 PDLMDFLLYCFY
+1050 
-1062 NSNFKAANLGGKKS
+1062 
-1076 SASLCNMGISLL
+1076 
-1088 EYFRKAAR
+1088 
-1096 RELMKSKHF
+1096 
-1105 TAPARIANL
+1105 
-1114 AEMAKDFVSI
+1114 MAKD
-1124 GNQTGEGWFL
+1124 GRYA
-1134 TGEMLELIHSGVG
+1134 ELWNMQQGI
-1147 NIVCTQ
+1147 
-1153 PFGCLPNHI
+1153 FR
-1162 VGKGVIKE
+1162 K
-1170 LRKAYP
+1170 RKAEP
-1176 NSNIIAV
+1176 APQAV
-1183 DYDPGASE
+1183 AAVVEEDDDGESITY
-1191 VNQLNRI
+1191 
-1198 KLMLSTA
+1198 
-1205 QKNLKNIDI
+1205 

>member
-112 MLQDAESRKEE
+112 MLQDAEARKEE

-170 KGGKIEKGGMM
+170 KGGKTDKDGKYSMM
-181 KRYINLLLPQKKLFF
+181 KRYIDLLLPQKKLFF

-225 YGLNSLLVTLILVF
+225 YGLNNLLVTLILVF

-294 RYSDAN
+294 RYSDAD

-484 LTEIMDYPSEYETAE
+484 LTEIMDYPSEQAGDEDRTD
-499 GVEQSELDKVEG
+499 LPKVEG

-544 VGGSGSGKS
+544 VGSSGSGKS

-562 YDPEDGEI
+562 YEPEDGEI
-570 DINGA
+570 DINGV
-575 NLAEYTNSSV
+575 NLAEYTNASV
-585 RRAIAYVPQNIE
+585 RRAISYVPQNVE
-597 LFSKTIYDNIRIS
+597 LFSKTIYDNIRVS

-623 HKAWEELLASR
+623 KKA
-634 RDMEKKGE
+634 
-642 ETLQWMKENDRR
+642 
-654 GIVLAGRPYHVD
+654 
-666 PEINHGI
+666 
-673 PELITSYGFAVL
+673 
-685 TEDSISQLGEIE
+685 
-697 RPLVVTDQWMYHTRL
+697 
-712 YRAASYVKS
+712 
-721 QNNLD
+721 
-726 LIQLNSFGCGLDAV
+726 DAH
-740 TTDQVN
+740 D
-746 DILTGSGK
+746 
-754 IYTVLKID
+754 
-762 EVNNLGA
+762 
-769 ARIRIRSLI
+769 
-778 AALRVRDKKHYER
+778 
-791 KVVSSAYHRI
+791 
-801 TFTKDMK
+801 
-808 KDYTILCPQMSP
+808 
-820 IHFDLIEPAIRS
+820 
-832 FGYQVEVLQNDN
+832 
-844 RSAIDTGLKYVNND
+844 
-858 ACYPSLI
+858 
-865 VVGQIMDALLSGKYD
+865 
-880 LDHTAIFMSQTGGG
+880 
-894 CRASNYIGFIRR
+894 FIRH
-906 ALERAGM
+906 
-913 GQIPVISVNANG
+913 
-925 METNPGF
+925 
-932 SITLPLLTKAMQ
+932 LPLQYNTAG
-944 AVVYGDI
+944 AGD
-951 FMRVLYATR
+951 
-960 PYEKEP
+960 
-966 GSANALHQKWKARCI
+966 G
-981 KSLSKRVPNMMEFSR
+981 
-996 NISGIVRDF
+996 
-1005 DELPRISGLQ
+1005 
-1015 KPKVGIVG
+1015 
-1023 EILVKFS
+1023 
-1030 PLANNHIVELLE
+1030 
-1042 SEGAEAVM
+1042 
-1050 PDLMDFLLYCFY
+1050 
-1062 NSNFKAANLGGKKS
+1062 
-1076 SASLCNMGISLL
+1076 
-1088 EYFRKAAR
+1088 
-1096 RELMKSKHF
+1096 
-1105 TAPARIANL
+1105 
-1114 AEMAKDFVSI
+1114 
-1124 GNQTGEGWFL
+1124 
-1134 TGEMLELIHSGVG
+1134 
-1147 NIVCTQ
+1147 
-1153 PFGCLPNHI
+1153 
-1162 VGKGVIKE
+1162 
-1170 LRKAYP
+1170 
-1176 NSNIIAV
+1176 
-1183 DYDPGASE
+1183 
-1191 VNQLNRI
+1191 
-1198 KLMLSTA
+1198 
-1205 QKNLKNIDI
+1205 